1 MNHARKRAR
10 KLLKYRPHVS
20 STQSNTV
27 LFGREIECKDYG
39 FWIFWD
45 CGEN

>member
-10 KLLKYRPHVS
+10 KLLKYRPRVS

-27 LFGREIECKDYG
+27 LFGREIEFKDYG